1 MVSLGYFGLR
11 QTPWTVIVIIFF
23 IESAMGNFAKSFY
36 IHWNTTNSIFRI
48 DNTDH
53 VFDLNKGNGQ
63 FDYDQVNIICPVY
76 PPGTFEEDTEKYIIY
91 NVSKEEYDT
100 CRITNPNPRI
110 IAICDKPHKLMF
122 FTITFRPFTP
132 QPGGLEFLP
141 GKDYYFISTSSKDDL
156 HRRIGGRC
164 LSHNMKLVF
173 RVCCKPEEQSPATLP
188 QPSLPPPPPPPP
200 TTSTTTTTT
209 TTFKPVTKKTHKYDK
224 TPNEVVKSEELSY
237 SRGAAL
243 ASSLALALAASAVL
257 APLAR

>member
-1 MVSLGYFGLR
+1 MVSYSYFGLR
-11 QTPWTVIVIIFF
+11 QTPWTLLVLIFIV
-23 IESAMGNFAKSFY
+23 ESVMGNFAKSFY
-36 IHWNTTNSIFRI
+36 IHWNSTNSIFRI

-53 VFDLNKGNGQ
+53 VFDLNKGNAQ
-63 FDYDQVNIICPVY
+63 FEYDQVNIICPFY
-76 PPGTFEEDTEKYIIY
+76 TPGTFEDDTEKYIIY

-110 IAICDKPHKLMF
+110 IAICDKPHKLMY

-164 LSHNMKLVF
+164 LSHNMKLGV
-173 RVCCKPEEQSPATLP
+173 RVCSMVEQGQAPAP
-188 QPSLPPPPPPPP
+188 QTHLP
-200 TTSTTTTTT
+200 TTFPSTTTTITT
-209 TTFKPVTKKTHKYDK
+209 VKPVTKKTHEYDK
-224 TPNEVVKSEELSY
+224 SPNDVVKSEELSY

-243 ASSLALALAASAVL
+243 ASSIALAFAA
-257 APLAR
+257 

>member
-1 MVSLGYFGLR
+1 MVSLAYFGLR
-11 QTPWTVIVIIFF
+11 STPWTILVLIFF
-23 IESAMGNFAKSFY
+23 IESVMGNYAKSFY

-53 VFDLNKGNGQ
+53 VFDLNKGNAQ
-63 FDYDQVNIICPVY
+63 FEYDQVNIICPVY
-76 PPGTFEEDTEKYIIY
+76 APGTFEEDTEKYIIY

-173 RVCCKPEEQSPATLP
+173 RVDQAGYFGYIDVLARAKSWQ
-188 QPSLPPPPPPPP
+188 
-200 TTSTTTTTT
+200 TTT
-209 TTFKPVTKKTHKYDK
+209 P
-224 TPNEVVKSEELSY
+224 PNVPSCAAADHDQSEVLELLYPYIAKIFY
-237 SRGAAL
+237 SFMRY
-243 ASSLALALAASAVL
+243 S
-257 APLAR
+257 